1 MSFPTVAA
9 VNGGTVYPAGTNHVV
24 NLPSNISAGD
34 LLLVFFGYRGGGAT
48 VTFPNGWNKLFE
60 TSNGTSITYGAWYKV
75 AAGTE
80 GATITVTTNASV
92 RSAHTSYRITDYDG
106 VPEVGASA
114 TGSSTNPD
122 PPNLSPTW
130 GAKDTLWFT
139 SCAYRDNGSTT
150 IFAYSANYTNGR
162 LDSLP
167 GSLVCGIGTARRE
180 LNADSENPSTFT
192 LSASQAWVANTV
204 AICPVLLAEPTV
216 TTADATDV
224 EETTATT
231 GGNITDTGG
240 ANATRRGVKYGL
252 TPGARTW
259 DSYEDG
265 DFGTGAFERNLAGLT
280 EGELYYF
287 EAYATNVIG
296 TGYDAEKTFLT
307 KPDEPTDLDAK
318 PGDEHIEL

>member
-1 MSFPTVAA
+1 
-9 VNGGTVYPAGTNHVV
+9 
-24 NLPSNISAGD
+24 
-34 LLLVFFGYRGGGAT
+34 
-48 VTFPNGWNKLFE
+48 
-60 TSNGTSITYGAWYKV
+60 
-75 AAGTE
+75 
-80 GATITVTTNASV
+80 
-92 RSAHTSYRITDYDG
+92 
-106 VPEVGASA
+106 
-114 TGSSTNPD
+114 
-122 PPNLSPTW
+122 
-130 GAKDTLWFT
+130 
-139 SCAYRDNGSTT
+139 
-150 IFAYSANYTNGR
+150 
-162 LDSLP
+162 
-167 GSLVCGIGTARRE
+167 
-180 LNADSENPSTFT
+180 
-192 LSASQAWVANTV
+192 
-204 AICPVLLAEPTV
+204 LLAEPTV